1 VPSPGT
7 PSDGPSAAPSPIP
20 PPLPAL
26 SATAIDPPRLDRV
39 LASAR
44 TKHGIPGISATLV
57 FADGSSWTGV
67 SGYADVAR
75 KRLVE
80 PDTVFAA
87 ASVSKTFTAA
97 LVLSLVEEG
106 RLSLTDRVHDR
117 VPDLP
122 TNRIPKAVTI
132 RMLLDHT
139 SGIADYYL
147 HPKINGVLLA
157 DRDRRWTSAQVLR
170 YVGKPWFKAGT
181 DWRYSNTNYYL
192 LGLVAE
198 AVTGRSL
205 ASELHAR
212 FLDPLGLE
220 HTTVQGYERSSG
232 PGTNAYRFTSTGTK
246 AKPVAL
252 GDGSGIMPFTSVVT
266 ASGAAGSIASTS
278 GDLARWGKSLYGGD
292 ALDGTTR
299 AMMLGS
305 IDGTTSYKPSVPY
318 GYGVQRV
325 TVLGH
330 EAFGHSG
337 RFLGARALVRYLPD
351 TGLSVA
357 VLANTSRTDL
367 RAVLGSLVKATMPV
381 PAREPAVPVPSALP
395 SGVPTD

>member
-1 VPSPGT
+1 M
-7 PSDGPSAAPSPIP
+7 
-20 PPLPAL
+20 PAL
-26 SATAIDPPRLDRV
+26 SAAAIDSSRLDRA

-44 TKHGIPGISATLV
+44 AKHGIPGVSATLV

-67 SGYADVAR
+67 AGYADVAR

-97 LVLSLVEEG
+97 LVLSLVEDG
-106 RLSLTDRVHDR
+106 RLALDDRLHDH

-122 TNRIPKAVTI
+122 TNRIPRTVTI

-139 SGIADYYL
+139 SGIADFYL
-147 HPKINGVLLA
+147 HPKVNGLLLG
-157 DRDRRWTSAQVLR
+157 DRDRRWTTAQVLR

-205 ASELHAR
+205 AGELHAR
-212 FLDPLGLE
+212 FIDPMGLE
-220 HTTVQGYERSSG
+220 HTTVQGYEKPSG
-232 PGTNAYRFTSTGTK
+232 PGTNAYRFTSAAAS
-246 AKPVAL
+246 AKPIAL

-278 GDLARWGKSLYGGD
+278 GDLARWGKALYGGD
-292 ALDGTTR
+292 VLDEATR
-299 AMMLGS
+299 ALMLGS
-305 IDGTTSYKPSVPY
+305 IAGTITYEPSIPY

-330 EAFGHSG
+330 EAYGHSG
-337 RFLGARALVRYLPD
+337 RFIGARALVRYLPD
-351 TGLSVA
+351 AGLAVA

-367 RAVLGSLVKATMPV
+367 RPVLGSLVKATMPIPPPV
-381 PAREPAVPVPSALP
+381 PAVTVPSPVA